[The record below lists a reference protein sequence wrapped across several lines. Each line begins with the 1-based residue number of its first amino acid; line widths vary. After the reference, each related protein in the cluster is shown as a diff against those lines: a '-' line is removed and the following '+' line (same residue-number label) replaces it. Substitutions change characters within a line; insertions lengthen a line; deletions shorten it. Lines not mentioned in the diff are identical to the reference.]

1 MSKRVCFYGE
11 CMTIP
16 GVVVR
21 DEITKEPKE
30 RDPDV
35 KKKLDRV
42 ISLLEELAKEKRP
55 APADVMA
62 AKKAQ
67 RRENAR
73 RLRERDAKAKKYET
87 PEDRVTVPAK
97 FLEDAIRQ
105 AYYEAACENSQAAY
119 AARNPHKAQQ
129 DAPQDTRVQY
139 PHKPRQR
146 APWEDRLATQD
157 SASGFMIICE
167 QVETAYAARNPHKK
181 GVKDDT

>member
-1 MSKRVCFYGE
+1 MSKRICFYGE
-11 CMTIP
+11 CMPIP

-35 KKKLDRV
+35 EEKLARV
-42 ISLLEELAKEKRP
+42 VALLEKLVEEDRP
-55 APADVMA
+55 AVDVMA
-62 AKKAQ
+62 AKKQQ

-73 RLRERDAKAKKYET
+73 RLRERNAKAKKYED
-87 PEDRVTVPAK
+87 PEDRVTVPAR
-97 FLEDAIRQ
+97 FLGDAIRQ
-105 AYYEAACENSQAAY
+105 AAFEAACEVSQAAY

-129 DAPQDTRVQY
+129 DEPQENRVQY

-146 APWEDRLATQD
+146 APWEDRLAAQD

-167 QVETAYAARNPHKK
+167 QVEAAYAARNPHKR
-181 GVKDDT
+181 